1 MKYRWLRGHLVPDDE
16 QQRLSEEGL
25 AMLMNFEGTV
35 LHRYLDQA
43 GVMTVGTGHALTAA
57 EKAAGAYVEGITR
70 VEAKELLR
78 LDVAKAEE
86 QVRTLVKV
94 PLKPHQFDA
103 LVSFT
108 FNLGGGA
115 LQHSQLLVQL
125 NQGNYGA
132 VPLELVRWMKRR
144 DPRTGLLV
152 EDSGLLARRRAE
164 AAVWVNGYVHKDT
177 EVAFADAA
185 AIAAAHQLNLQVD
198 LESGHVT
205 LMDEDEVPPTDRNT

>member
-1 MKYRWLRGHLVPDDE
+1 
-16 QQRLSEEGL
+16 
-25 AMLMNFEGTV
+25 MLMNFEGTV

-43 GVMTVGTGHALTAA
+43 GVVTVGTGHALTAA
-57 EKAAGAYVEGITR
+57 EKAAGAYAEGITR
-70 VEAKELLR
+70 AEAKELLR
-78 LDVAKAEE
+78 LDVARAEE
-86 QVRTLVKV
+86 QVRTYVKV
-94 PLKPHQFDA
+94 PLERHQFDV

-115 LQHSQLLVQL
+115 LQKSQLLVQL

-164 AAVWVNGYVHKDT
+164 AAAWVNGYVHKAT
-177 EVAFADAA
+177 ETAFADAA
-185 AIAAAHQLNLQVD
+185 AIAAARQFDLQD
-198 LESGHVT
+198 TLESGHVS
-205 LMDEDEVPPTDRNT
+205 LIDDPPDTPRNT

>member
-1 MKYRWLRGHLVPDDE
+1 
-16 QQRLSEEGL
+16 
-25 AMLMNFEGTV
+25 MLMNFEGTV

-57 EKAAGAYVEGITR
+57 EKAAGAYAEGITR
-70 VEAKELLR
+70 AEAKELLR
-78 LDVAKAEE
+78 LDVARAEA
-86 QVRTLVKV
+86 QVRAHVRV
-94 PLKPHQFDA
+94 PLEQHQYDA

-115 LQHSQLLVQL
+115 LGQSQLLIQL

-132 VPLELVRWMKRR
+132 VPLELIRWCKRR

-164 AAVWVNGYVHKDT
+164 AAVWVNGYAHKDA
-177 EVAFADAA
+177 EIALADAA
-185 AIAAAHQLNLQVD
+185 AIAAAHRFSIGQVLGD
-198 LESGHVT
+198 GFDAPAALRD
-205 LMDEDEVPPTDRNT
+205 DEPPDTPRNT